1 MTPLNWEQIAR
12 LASPPLD
19 TRQLGDMVHEMSAL
33 VPYYTPEWRFTP
45 EDPDAGTALFYI
57 VADMLLE
64 NWRRLN
70 QAPLNNYLSFL
81 NLIGVEPMPARAA
94 STALTFRLSEGATR
108 PVLIPAS
115 TPVSA
120 ATETGEVVFETI
132 GAMLVTPARM
142 IDMYIADGRTD
153 QLIRLVDADATEA
166 DGANTGGNASDVS
179 TSTTAFD
186 IGQADRTTDMQRLTA
201 STADIMKPRHNRL
214 FDAGQR
220 PSFQQHVLYTNC
232 PELEYLEGETRLEW
246 IPELEPAHLAQS
258 WIRLLSNPQYARWS
272 YRANGQWREF
282 DYVRAGTRRLY
293 LFKAAGYV
301 PQSSIINERE
311 GVWLRCVLVFPL
323 TVEEPDREKEQLI
336 ELLSTVRMSHV
347 SILPAISATPHADQ
361 PGQVVSTATS
371 KQKET
376 DIGIVPER
384 LLQDDLELES
394 GRQYP
399 FGTVF
404 YPYGCF
410 YLHSS
415 EIFSRKGSVI
425 TLSCRIGYSEHQLM
439 AGPDHEPRWR
449 PVMRASEFDPKRQD
463 YAYIRQVSWEYW
475 NGQAWVRLVSADSHT
490 MQFAPS
496 AAERTVMNR
505 AATAVA
511 DTATK
516 VELTETDGQR
526 HTWSF
531 YCPDDLSAYPVNGM
545 EGHWIRARIIELDNA
560 YAPYVIYR
568 SPWLEDVM
576 LSYEYRQPI
585 AASGWMALNNGEY
598 TGYGSHYA
606 RQAQPPFIALES
618 GGSVCYLAFDQPPTG
633 GPLCMYAELE
643 YQPLSGLAD
652 PARIDW
658 EYWRDDHHG
667 GGWAALEVYD
677 FTENM
682 TVSGHVQWAGPPDFG
697 RVRRLGREA
706 YWIRLVDRH
715 RRFGRDGLPYP
726 LVRKLHWNTV
736 PAVQQQSVQEEKP
749 DVLRDR
755 QGLYFRL
762 LRAPIQNEA
771 VWVDETEQADPV
783 KWLQEQQQYPERLR
797 RETLPTGIERLWRKW
812 EPIANLDNADPDD
825 YHYQID
831 RQQGIVRFGDGR
843 NGRIPSATGIGRVRV
858 NYRLSDGEQGN
869 VDEYKIT
876 QPRYARAFIQD
887 VFNPVPALG
896 GHDRETE
903 AEAAVRGPRQ
913 LRHRERAVTAED
925 YEYLARAADAHVARV
940 RCFSGYNGQMEREA
954 GSVTLVVMA
963 RDEGAGKRYFPELSL
978 RIRHYLHPR
987 MSGMIFPEQ
996 LYVIEPVRLE
1006 VDMAATI
1013 IVRALEDLVPV
1024 EEQCQERLSRFLD
1037 PVYGKAD
1044 GKGWQI
1050 GEQPLAEMFYPLLQ
1064 SVPGVRYIQ
1073 KLTMEIFQKEQNGRR
1088 ELTPEQ
1094 AAGLRHCI
1102 VSGGKQSLQIRTDWD

>member
-94 STALTFRLSEGATR
+94 TTALTFQLSEGATR
-108 PVLIPAS
+108 PVLIPAG

-132 GAMLVTPARM
+132 GALLVTPARM

-153 QLIRLVDADATEA
+153 RWIRLVDADAMET
-166 DGANTGGNASDVS
+166 DGATSDLPE
-179 TSTTAFD
+179 T
-186 IGQADRTTDMQRLTA
+186 GQADITADAPMLAA
-201 STADIMKPRHNRL
+201 STADVAKSQYNRL
-214 FDAGQR
+214 FDTGQR
-220 PSFQQHVLYTNC
+220 SSFQQHVLYTNC
-232 PELEYLEGETRLEW
+232 PELMHLEGEVRLEW
-246 IPELEPAHLAQS
+246 IPELEPAHLAQA
-258 WIRLLSNPQYARWS
+258 WIRLLSNSQYARWS
-272 YRANGQWREF
+272 YRADGKWREF

-293 LFKAAGYV
+293 VFKRAGDV
-301 PQSSIINERE
+301 PESSIVNEQE
-311 GVWLRCVLVFPL
+311 GLWLRCVLLLPL
-323 TVEEPDREKEQLI
+323 TAEETDREKEQMI
-336 ELLSTVRMSHV
+336 ELLSTVRLSHI
-347 SILPAISATPHADQ
+347 SILPAISAAPVTTTKVEAASSSVLKPTPT
-361 PGQVVSTATS
+361 GTA
-371 KQKET
+371 
-376 DIGIVPER
+376 IAPER
-384 LLQDDLELES
+384 MLQDDLELEP

-404 YPYGCF
+404 YTYGCF
-410 YLHSS
+410 YLNSS
-415 EIFSRKGSVI
+415 EVFSRKGSVI

-439 AGPDHEPRWR
+439 AGPDNEPRWR

-475 NGQAWVRLVSADSHT
+475 NGQAWVRLVSADSNT

-496 AAERTVMNR
+496 TAELATMNR
-505 AATAVA
+505 AATTA
-511 DTATK
+511 DGTAIEAEL
-516 VELTETDGQR
+516 VETNGRQQ
-526 HTWSF
+526 TWSF
-531 YCPDDLSAYPVNGM
+531 YCPDDLDVYPVNGM

-560 YAPYVIYR
+560 HAPYVIYR
-568 SPWLEDVM
+568 SPWLEEVT
-576 LSYEYRQPI
+576 LIYEYRQPL
-585 AASGWMALNNGEY
+585 AASGWVALNNGEY
-598 TGYGSHYA
+598 TGYGSAYK
-606 RQAQPPFIALES
+606 RQPQSPFIAPES
-618 GGSVCYLAFDQPPTG
+618 EGSVCYFAFDQPPSG
-633 GPLCMYAELE
+633 GPLYMYAELE

-658 EYWRDDHHG
+658 EYWRDDHSG
-667 GGWAALEVYD
+667 GSWSALEVYD
-677 FTENM
+677 FTESM

-697 RVRRLGREA
+697 RVRRFGREA

-736 PAVQQQSVQEEKP
+736 PAVQQQSVREEKP

-755 QGLYFRL
+755 QGMYFRL
-762 LRAPIQNEA
+762 LRAPIQDEQ
-771 VWVDETEQADPV
+771 VWVDETEGADPV

-797 RETLPTGIERLWRKW
+797 RELLPTGVERLWRRW

-831 RQQGIVRFGDGR
+831 RQQGLVRFGDGR

-858 NYRLSDGEQGN
+858 DYRLSEGEQGN
-869 VDEYKIT
+869 VDEYSIT

-887 VFNPVPALG
+887 VFNPVPAFG

-940 RCFSGYNGQMEREA
+940 RCFSGCNGQMEREA

-1006 VDMAATI
+1006 VDIAATI

-1024 EEQCQERLSRFLD
+1024 EEQCQGRLSRFLD
-1037 PVYGKAD
+1037 PVSGKAD

-1073 KLTMEIFQKEQNGRR
+1073 KLTMEIFCREQNGRR

-1094 AAGLRHCI
+1094 AAGLRHCM
-1102 VSGGKQSLQIRTDWD
+1102 VSGGKQALKVRTDWD

>member
-19 TRQLGDMVHEMSAL
+19 TRQLGDMVQEMSAL

-94 STALTFRLSEGATR
+94 TTALTFRLSEGAIR
-108 PVLIPAS
+108 SVLIPAG

-120 ATETGEVVFETI
+120 ATETGEVVFETT
-132 GAMLVTPARM
+132 GALLVTPARM

-153 QLIRLVDADATEA
+153 RLIRLVDDHSSELNTTSAAMLDAEQATVGIDSSSIADVRP
-166 DGANTGGNASDVS
+166 S
-179 TSTTAFD
+179 
-186 IGQADRTTDMQRLTA
+186 Q
-201 STADIMKPRHNRL
+201 HHRL
-214 FDAGQR
+214 FDTGQR
-220 PSFQQHVLYTNC
+220 ASFQQHVLYTNC
-232 PELEYLEGETRLEW
+232 PELAYLKGEVRLEW
-246 IPELEPAHLAQS
+246 IPELEPPPLAQT
-258 WIRLLSNPQYARWS
+258 WIRRLSHPQYARWS
-272 YRANGQWREF
+272 YQVDGKWLEF

-293 LFKAAGYV
+293 LFKGAGSI
-301 PQSSIINERE
+301 PESSIVNGQE
-311 GVWLRCVLVFPL
+311 GIWLRCVLLLPL
-323 TVEEPDREKEQLI
+323 TLDESDHDQKKWMET
-336 ELLSTVRMSHV
+336 LSTVRLSHV
-347 SILPAISATPHADQ
+347 AILPAISAPPSDHAAIDSTSS
-361 PGQVVSTATS
+361 VSKTLKTGAGMAP
-371 KQKET
+371 
-376 DIGIVPER
+376 DR
-384 LLQDDLELES
+384 MLQDDLELEP

-404 YPYGCF
+404 YTYGCF
-410 YLHSS
+410 YVNSS
-415 EIFSRKGSVI
+415 EVFSRKGSVI
-425 TLSCRIGYSEHQLM
+425 TLSCRMGYSEHQLV
-439 AGPDHEPRWR
+439 AGPENEPRWR

-475 NGQAWVRLVSADSHT
+475 NGQAWVRLVSVDPGT
-490 MQFAPS
+490 MQFVPS
-496 AAERTVMNR
+496 PTELAAMNR
-505 AATAVA
+505 SATMVNG
-511 DTATK
+511 TTS
-516 VELTETDGQR
+516 ETRLTETEGQTQ
-526 HTWSF
+526 TWSF
-531 YCPDDLSAYPVNGM
+531 YCPEDLEAYPVNGM
-545 EGHWIRARIIELDNA
+545 DGHWIRARIIELDNA

-568 SPWLEDVM
+568 SPWLEDVT
-576 LSYEYRQPI
+576 LAYEYRQPI
-585 AASGWMALNNGEY
+585 ATSGWMALNNGEY
-598 TGYGSHYA
+598 SGYGFRYG
-606 RQAQPPFIALES
+606 RQAQSPFIPLED
-618 GGSVCYLAFDQPPTG
+618 GGAACYLAFDQPPIG
-633 GPLCMYAELE
+633 GPLYMYAELE
-643 YQPLSGLAD
+643 HQPLSGLAD

-658 EYWRDDHHG
+658 EYWRDDHNG
-667 GGWAALEVYD
+667 GGWTALEVYD
-677 FTENM
+677 FTESM

-697 RVRRLGREA
+697 RVSRFGREA

-736 PAVQQQSVQEEKP
+736 PAVQQQSVREEKP

-762 LRAPIQNEA
+762 LRAPVQEEQ
-771 VWVDETEQADPV
+771 VWVDETDNADPV
-783 KWLQEQQQYPERLR
+783 KWLTEQQQNPDRLR
-797 RETLPTGIERLWRKW
+797 RETLPTGVERLWRRW
-812 EPIANLDNADPDD
+812 EPIANLDHADPDD
-825 YHYQID
+825 YYYQID

-843 NGRIPSATGIGRVRV
+843 HGRIPSATGIGRVRV
-858 NYRLSDGEQGN
+858 DYRLSEGEQGN
-869 VDEYKIT
+869 VDEYSIT
-876 QPRYARAFIQD
+876 QPRYARAFIQE
-887 VFNPVPALG
+887 VFNPVPAFG

-925 YEYLARAADAHVARV
+925 YEHLARAADAHVARV

-963 RDEGAGKRYFPELSL
+963 RDEGAGKRYFPELAL
-978 RIRHYLHPR
+978 RIRQYLHPR

-996 LYVIEPVRLE
+996 LYVIEPIRLE
-1006 VDMAATI
+1006 VDIAATI

-1024 EEQCQERLSRFLD
+1024 EEQCQARLSRFLD
-1037 PVYGKAD
+1037 PVTGKAD
-1044 GKGWQI
+1044 GQGWQI

-1073 KLTMEIFQKEQNGRR
+1073 KLTMEIFQIEQSGRR

-1094 AAGLRHCI
+1094 AARLPHGM
-1102 VSGGKQSLQIRTDWD
+1102 VSEGKQSLQVRTDWD